1 MVINMF
7 CHIFCMSLI
16 SSTSSTDPLRPCKD
30 PWIVI
35 VWLIISKLNAACLA
49 IKTVTSLL
57 SREDFRILY
66 LSYVHSIM
74 TYGIIY
80 YEHTSEL
87 VLWPLPFYRIYY
99 IMYIWYNSIM
109 TILHL
114 YQWQALFPIG
124 WLTLCGLTECIINE
138 WMNSAQLTLNEQKS
152 YVSSTHDTASS

>member
-57 SREDFRILY
+57 SREDYRLLY
-66 LSYVHSIM
+66 LSYVYAVM
-74 TYGIIY
+74 NYGIIF
-80 YEHTSEL
+80 YEHMREM
-87 VLWPLPFYRIYY
+87 VLWLLLFCRCSGRWSLTTMCLEVAWSNGLEVYMGSLPPKLMLI
-99 IMYIWYNSIM
+99 ISLVYN
-109 TILHL
+109 
-114 YQWQALFPIG
+114 G
-124 WLTLCGLTECIINE
+124 
-138 WMNSAQLTLNEQKS
+138 
-152 YVSSTHDTASS
+152 